1 MSHPMNHSMSHS
13 TSHSIGIHGQSFR
26 CRSGHSVLQAMSDA
40 GKALLRIGCRSGGC
54 GICRVRVLAGR
65 FHTGV
70 MSAAQVSAD
79 ERRDGYALACK
90 LYPDSDLQLI
100 AASRTAGAAP

>member
-1 MSHPMNHSMSHS
+1 MTQTMI
-13 TSHSIGIHGQSFR
+13 HSIAIHGQSFR

-54 GICRVRVLAGR
+54 GICRVRVLYGR

-70 MSAAQVSAD
+70 MSAAQVSAS
-79 ERRDGYALACK
+79 ERRDGYALACR
-90 LYPDSDLQLI
+90 LYPDSDLQLAPARRI
-100 AASRTAGAAP
+100 AGAMS